1 MHVKEAIEKRTS
13 IRKFKDTP
21 IPDNIVNE
29 LIEAGRLAPSG
40 SNVQPTRYFIIKD
53 KELKEKLKKKRAFEQ
68 DFVYDAPLI
77 IVLCGNPKDYERFKE
92 VKLKKGILSE
102 KALISFERERAVR
115 DISISSSFLVLRATE
130 LGLGSCYI
138 GLINEDVLK
147 KELSILKEWIIPYAV
162 IFGYPDEPSQKSS
175 RKDLNELIL
184 NNKNEEIK

>member
-29 LIEAGRLAPSG
+29 LIKAGRLAPSG

-53 KELKEKLKKKRAFEQ
+53 KKLKEKLKKRKAFEQ

-77 IVLCGNPKDYERFKE
+77 ILLCGNPQNYEKFKE

-102 KALISFERERAVR
+102 KALVSFEKERTIR
-115 DISISSSFLVLRATE
+115 DISIASSFLVLRATE
-130 LGLGSCYI
+130 LGLGTCYI
-138 GLINEDVLK
+138 GLINENVLK
-147 KELSILKEWIIPYAV
+147 EELNISKEWVIPYV
-162 IFGYPDEPSQKSS
+162 IILGYPGEPSEKSS
-175 RKDLNELIL
+175 RKSLNELIL
-184 NNKNEEIK
+184 K